1 MQILPLVRVRLVLST
16 FIYLHFPSIS
26 DYYNRLF
33 YIFYTM
39 IKFSYFLQV
48 FLQVIFAQ
56 LILSRDIFQLRLADL
71 QSLVTDRQQE
81 ARRAIE
87 DVLHRDGAFVS
98 KHHSCQRNFANVF
111 TII

>member
-1 MQILPLVRVRLVLST
+1 
-16 FIYLHFPSIS
+16 
-26 DYYNRLF
+26 
-33 YIFYTM
+33 M

-56 LILSRDIFQLRLADL
+56 QILSSAIFQLRLADL

-87 DVLHRDGAFVS
+87 EVLHRDGAFVS
-98 KHHSCQRNFANVF
+98 KHHRCQRNFANVF
-111 TII
+111 TNKLIIINRCPQLVGAFPDYCKKPVVLTIM

>member
-1 MQILPLVRVRLVLST
+1 
-16 FIYLHFPSIS
+16 
-26 DYYNRLF
+26 
-33 YIFYTM
+33 M

-56 LILSRDIFQLRLADL
+56 QILSSAIFQLRLADL

-87 DVLHRDGAFVS
+87 EVLHRDGAFVS
-98 KHHSCQRNFANVF
+98 KHHRCQRNFANVF
-111 TII
+111 IIFGWVQIIFYAWILNSKYLSKIHASK

>member
-1 MQILPLVRVRLVLST
+1 
-16 FIYLHFPSIS
+16 
-26 DYYNRLF
+26 
-33 YIFYTM
+33 M

-56 LILSRDIFQLRLADL
+56 QILSSAIFQLRLADL

-87 DVLHRDGAFVS
+87 EVLHRDGAFVS
-98 KHHSCQRNFANVF
+98 KHHRCQRNFAIVF
-111 TII
+111 TIRSLKTSW

>member
-1 MQILPLVRVRLVLST
+1 
-16 FIYLHFPSIS
+16 
-26 DYYNRLF
+26 
-33 YIFYTM
+33 M

-56 LILSRDIFQLRLADL
+56 QILSSAIFQLRLADL

-87 DVLHRDGAFVS
+87 EVLHRDGAFVS
-98 KHHSCQRNFANVF
+98 KHYRCQRNFVNVSQLGLWKQVD
-111 TII
+111 IH